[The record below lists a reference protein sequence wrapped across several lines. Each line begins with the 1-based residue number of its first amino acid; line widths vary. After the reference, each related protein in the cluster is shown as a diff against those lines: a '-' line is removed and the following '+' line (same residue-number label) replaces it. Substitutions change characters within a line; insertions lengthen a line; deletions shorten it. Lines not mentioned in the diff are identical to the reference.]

1 MYRTLVLANATG
13 MIWVKRLDWWQRSQ
27 PLAGHLPAR
36 FGTKQGYA
44 VFDRFSLKASRAV
57 LGCVAIAALSACLD
71 VPMTSAPTPS
81 NAPQVSPAPA
91 STNGPVTVESF
102 AALVRHIEPIAESE
116 CRNRTKGANCDFK
129 IVVDSN
135 AKAPSNA
142 YQSVDSSGRPVL
154 TFTVALLADVQNSD
168 ELAFILGHE
177 ASHHIAGHLNRTQ
190 ESATVG
196 GLLGGVLAAA
206 IGADAST
213 VEVAQ
218 NLGATVGARR
228 YSKSYELEADQL
240 GTIIAYRAGYNP
252 VRGAAFFT
260 RIPDPG
266 DQFLGSHPPNDQR
279 IETVRRTMATL

>member
-1 MYRTLVLANATG
+1 MARDRT
-13 MIWVKRLDWWQRSQ
+13 Q
-27 PLAGHLPAR
+27 
-36 FGTKQGYA
+36 QGYPVRNRISKIA
-44 VFDRFSLKASRAV
+44 PRVLISLVATVA
-57 LGCVAIAALSACLD
+57 LGGCLD
-71 VPMTSAPTPS
+71 VQVPPTTP
-81 NAPQVSPAPA
+81 APQTLPAPGVQPVVQSGGGA
-91 STNGPVTVESF
+91 GPVTVESF
-102 AALVRHIEPIAESE
+102 ATIVRHVEPIAESE
-116 CRNRTKGANCDFK
+116 CRTRTTGANCDFK
-129 IVVDSN
+129 IVVDRN
-135 AKAPSNA
+135 PKAPSNA
-142 YQSVDSSGRPVL
+142 YQSVDDTGRPVL
-154 TFTVALLADVQNSD
+154 TFSVALLSEVQNGD

-177 ASHHIAGHLNRTQ
+177 ASHHIKGHLGRTQ
-190 ESATVG
+190 DSAMIG

-206 IGADAST
+206 VGADAST
-213 VEVAQ
+213 VETVQ